1 MKYRRIALFALCT
14 ALLLSGCNTDKS
26 AVTTVAH
33 ETPTAEIT
41 TAVAT
46 TTIEITTTAE
56 PKPEITLKAPT
67 GEVTKT
73 FGVWTEYR
81 NNEQADEVVRSQF
94 DLIFDADGEAYISVC
109 SAPNS
114 EFMATLRTK
123 EDLSDAAELLEPY
136 ADGDMLINF
145 MLRELPQ
152 TRLYHIF
159 EDKPLVSCYR
169 LNDDYLFCDSDS
181 DNVTLIMKNT
191 AFTAYRKAVELLWAN
206 YDSIKPLSVDAVY
219 DVGLEKEQANANV
232 RNCPYWLKI
241 SAPAETLD
249 AIKKAFDEN
258 GIEKSIFEFVE
269 DSDAKATSPE
279 YKSRSLDNW
288 ELPGFIKPESWRELY
303 TYEEA
308 LGHIDEI
315 KNNGQGDFPEQTILW
330 LMNRNDIAFHIGTW
344 HIFDEIVWEDKDKNE
359 AYSTGDIFKLSS
371 PYISS
376 LSDIEAFMKDTFT
389 VEGAREQ
396 LVNIDGLPRYTEENG
411 DIFTEWNT
419 GITWNTNPFNCRT
432 YIEIVDSDDKTIT
445 FNWHYIDWEY
455 FDFSNTDRDFS
466 TPLHEQMQFRAV
478 KENGEWRLP
487 MLIFDNPEFEKKAQT
502 IDEDRLNDAIS
513 QLVNDDLYNR
523 PDGETVLYGDDAWQ
537 LVKERCEIDFPL
549 PDKILNGPKYLPGI
563 ERSQYC
569 HDLYYDGTG
578 FYSNSYYDAHAIV
591 SGIVRYIGR
600 IDGLNSENENVIILD
615 ENGHYWLY
623 FQLDLDLNVK
633 VGDTVEQFDVI
644 GQTGS
649 PGLYETIR
657 YAFRVV

>member
-1 MKYRRIALFALCT
+1 MRYRK
-14 ALLLSGCNTDKS
+14 LLAAVMSAVMVLSGCNADTSADKSTDTS
-26 AVTTVAH
+26 AVTEEVA
-33 ETPTAEIT
+33 TT
-41 TAVAT
+41 TAAEVTTTAAT
-46 TTIEITTTAE
+46 TTIEITTTAN
-56 PKPEITLKAPT
+56 PKPDITLTAPA
-67 GEVTKT
+67 GEVAKT

-81 NNEQADEVVRSQF
+81 NNEESDKVVRSPF
-94 DLIFDADGEAYISVC
+94 DTIFIADGEAYISVC

-152 TRLYHIF
+152 TRLYYIF

-241 SAPAETLD
+241 SAPAEILD

-330 LMNRNDIAFHIGTW
+330 LMNRNDIAFNVGT
-344 HIFDEIVWEDKDKNE
+344 
-359 AYSTGDIFKLSS
+359 
-371 PYISS
+371 
-376 LSDIEAFMKDTFT
+376 
-389 VEGAREQ
+389 
-396 LVNIDGLPRYTEENG
+396 
-411 DIFTEWNT
+411 
-419 GITWNTNPFNCRT
+419 
-432 YIEIVDSDDKTIT
+432 
-445 FNWHYIDWEY
+445 
-455 FDFSNTDRDFS
+455 
-466 TPLHEQMQFRAV
+466 
-478 KENGEWRLP
+478 
-487 MLIFDNPEFEKKAQT
+487 
-502 IDEDRLNDAIS
+502 
-513 QLVNDDLYNR
+513 
-523 PDGETVLYGDDAWQ
+523 
-537 LVKERCEIDFPL
+537 
-549 PDKILNGPKYLPGI
+549 
-563 ERSQYC
+563 
-569 HDLYYDGTG
+569 
-578 FYSNSYYDAHAIV
+578 
-591 SGIVRYIGR
+591 
-600 IDGLNSENENVIILD
+600 
-615 ENGHYWLY
+615 
-623 FQLDLDLNVK
+623 
-633 VGDTVEQFDVI
+633 
-644 GQTGS
+644 
-649 PGLYETIR
+649 
-657 YAFRVV
+657 